1 MYQFP
6 VRGLEKIRRTRKKV
20 KNILGGFGL
29 EECLNYAEDLQE
41 FYPGDKV
48 FDATDWCDLSDGFDG
63 RWIKKWEYRTR
74 GLCCS
79 LCEFS
84 ARSWHTYRNHVQR
97 YHDEE
102 ERLCKLSS
110 CTSCPFIAHPRVV
123 SKHCKLFHVEDPK
136 LESGAVPQLPARAVS
151 GTIFQCRRCHLQDT
165 LLYSVKKHVLLYHY
179 TSTLNKYAGQR
190 SARELGALG
199 DISQKFYCKKCYVSA
214 ETSEHLLYHL
224 LTSEK
229 HKELDV
235 HIRSLIFETESKK
248 QYPALAP
255 KAHGTSAVIM
265 MKDQPAVTGTLA
277 AGGIKRVENGG
288 SAIISASGTSHPFL
302 PTQASALVQ
311 LASAEA
317 KGLLRPGVPLAFQ
330 NTHIGRPVSAA
341 PPAVPHQMSVRVGLP
356 GQPQLQSVSRQIVL
370 PPGVRLNVP
379 NVRPPAPQ
387 SLLVN
392 PKLPQPSPGGT
403 MMTSQSLLSH
413 LIPTGNKVDG
423 LPTYTFAPLQVLSV
437 QSNNSQ
443 GLSKAQL
450 PVSQNNPATHQNKQ
464 NSTLPVPKQTKKWIT
479 CPICN
484 ELFPSDI
491 YESHPAV
498 HKESSNKPKL
508 GLAARAPFLKKMPDK
523 TVQCLTCKILISE
536 RGVFEHLLHG
546 MLCLFCT
553 GIFYSIKQ
561 LVDHIQM
568 EHNQTQKS
576 NCDFMR
582 REYRLY
588 TDEAGNLLFPYFDIR
603 TTAPKIIMGEK
614 ELNLALVT
622 SSLDLIFLKML
633 PNNPQAVCK
642 TPIPSK
648 MPTPKLDNTECP
660 FCSDKFLNKEAYQM
674 HLKEKHFIVPTLH
687 AILKTPSYRC
697 LYCGGV
703 YTGKTTTKAIIVHLG
718 KCRSAPK
725 SLKVAEKMSSGLAVT
740 PKANSAYV
748 SYPAHPKQITGPT
761 SVQASIPAIKTPETE
776 AELQSQLRLEIAF
789 REAMEANKRER
800 EERLARKRKLEKDR
814 LAGLIPPS
822 PEIIIDPSVTFAID
836 PTGMEVRSFEER
848 REFVNKYFNTQP
860 YPLKKEIVALSSRLL
875 LNKTDVACQFGGK
888 RTRCMK
894 NMQKTKAVVLLGFK
908 MAELMKVQHDLFIP
922 EIEPEKM
929 VTETE
934 AETTVAEAETTVAE
948 AETTVA
954 EAETTVAAAETT
966 VAAAETTVA
975 AAETTGADA
984 ETTVADAETV
994 ADVEMEQ
1001 E

>member
-6 VRGLEKIRRTRKKV
+6 VRGLEKIRRTRRKV
-20 KNILGGFGL
+20 KNILGEFGL
-29 EECLNYAEDLQE
+29 EECLSWTEDLQE
-41 FYPGDKV
+41 FYPGDNV

-79 LCEFS
+79 LCKFS
-84 ARSWHTYRNHVQR
+84 ARSWHAYRTHVQR
-97 YHDEE
+97 CHDEE

-123 SKHCKLFHVEDPK
+123 SKHCRLFHVEDPK
-136 LESGAVPQLPARAVS
+136 LESGAVPQLPPRAVS
-151 GTIFQCRRCHLQDT
+151 GTTFQCRKCHLQDT

-190 SARELGALG
+190 PERELKALG

-235 HIRSLIFETESKK
+235 HIRALIFETESKK

-255 KAHGTSAVIM
+255 KAQGTSAVVM

-277 AGGIKRVENGG
+277 AGGIKMLENG
-288 SAIISASGTSHPFL
+288 SSPVIATPGTSQPFL

-330 NTHIGRPVSAA
+330 NPQIGRPAS
-341 PPAVPHQMSVRVGLP
+341 AVPPTAPHQVSVRVGLP
-356 GQPQLQSVSRQIVL
+356 GQSQLQPVSRQIVL
-370 PPGVRLNVP
+370 PPGVRINVP
-379 NVRPPAPQ
+379 AVRPPAPQ
-387 SLLVN
+387 SVLVN
-392 PKLPQPSPGGT
+392 PRLPQPSPGGT

-423 LPTYTFAPLQVLSV
+423 LPTYTLAPLQVLSV

-443 GLSKAQL
+443 GVSKAPL
-450 PVSQNNPATHQNKQ
+450 PVSQNISVTQQNKQ
-464 NSTLPVPKQTKKWIT
+464 NSALPVPKQTKKWIT

-491 YESHPAV
+491 YESHPVV

-523 TVQCLTCKILISE
+523 TVKCLTCRILISE
-536 RGVFEHLLHG
+536 KGVFEHLLHG
-546 MLCLFCT
+546 MICLFCT

-603 TTAPKIIMGEK
+603 TTAPKLIMGEK

-622 SSLDLIFLKML
+622 SSLDLIFVKML

-642 TPIPSK
+642 APTPSK
-648 MPTPKLDNTECP
+648 MPTPKPDYMECP
-660 FCSDKFLNKEAYQM
+660 FCSEKLLNMEAYQM

-725 SLKVAEKMSSGLAVT
+725 GLKVAEKMSSGLAVT

-761 SVQASIPAIKTPETE
+761 PASVQASVPAIKTPETE

-789 REAMEANKRER
+789 REAMEANRRER
-800 EERLARKRKLEKDR
+800 EERLARRRKMEKDR
-814 LAGLIPPS
+814 LAGLTVPP

-836 PTGMEVRSFEER
+836 PTGMELRPFEER

-875 LNKTDVACQFGGK
+875 LNKTDVACQIGGK
-888 RTRCMK
+888 RTRCLK
-894 NMQKTKAVVLLGFK
+894 NIQKNKAVVLLGFN
-908 MAELMKVQHDLFIP
+908 MAELMKVKHDLFIP

-929 VTETE
+929 LTMTESEMVTESETVKESERVTEVETVTE
-934 AETTVAEAETTVAE
+934 A
-948 AETTVA
+948 
-954 EAETTVAAAETT
+954 
-966 VAAAETTVA
+966 
-975 AAETTGADA
+975 
-984 ETTVADAETV
+984 
-994 ADVEMEQ
+994 EMEQ